1 MKGRQGGLDSRTIEE
16 VGPQDSVNDL
26 MWGESIEGVCF
37 VREALMACN
46 CSERRN
52 GRRQWKHLVETHL

>member
-1 MKGRQGGLDSRTIEE
+1 MKGRQSGLDSRTIEE

-26 MWGESIEGVCF
+26 MWGESTEGVCL

-52 GRRQWKHLVETHL
+52 GR